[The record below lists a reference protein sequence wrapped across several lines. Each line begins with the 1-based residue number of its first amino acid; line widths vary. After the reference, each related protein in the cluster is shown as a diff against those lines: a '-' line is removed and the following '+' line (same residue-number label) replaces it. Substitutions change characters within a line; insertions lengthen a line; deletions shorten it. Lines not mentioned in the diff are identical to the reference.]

1 MDRRTERQ
9 QQGGTQE
16 RETRA
21 LGAEEEA
28 SLQSSVRMGEVSQ
41 QEPGA
46 RLSDSLA
53 GGREGGGEQAVSHAN
68 NPFDVNSLP
77 R

>member
-1 MDRRTERQ
+1 
-9 QQGGTQE
+9 
-16 RETRA
+16 
-21 LGAEEEA
+21 
-28 SLQSSVRMGEVSQ
+28 MGEVSQ